1 MSDNPV
7 FAYRREVQEYLR
19 ASEHLLAAATSRPP
33 FTEEELAMIRYY
45 VAEVQKIHN
54 GSSEK

>member
-7 FAYRREVQEYLR
+7 FAYRREVQEYLL
-19 ASEHLLAAATSRPP
+19 ASERLLSAATSSPA
-33 FTEEELAMIRYY
+33 FSEEELAMIRYY